1 MSSIFAG
8 QRCFGSPHTCYP
20 LLYTFVI
27 IADFHSWI
35 FVFYGPVYCSHGTKH
50 LSCHISDRDSC
61 RITAAAG
68 FTDFLSIRCK
78 DHTTKGISANTFL
91 ETSIYISNDHI
102 FRYFHDSCRLFCF
115 ITGYISCCLHVQK
128 SQCFLFLCKS
138 PKLSSWISAYCLLAL
153 RPCSK
158 KSCFMSLAYCI
169 YFLLCHKILL
179 NNQYFDSHYFTI
191 FWLILYNLSFYQA
204 SYTMEISQK
213 NNVQIH
219 FKIEINLQTWSY
231 LSTSMFL
238 HVFYNS
244 RYFNQYLLLTCS
256 NYIKYCIPLYL
267 NL

>member
-1 MSSIFAG
+1 MTIFSGTSTIPAASFALSPDTFPVVSMFRKANASSFSVNPRNSA
-8 QRCFGSPHTCYP
+8 PEYP
-20 LLYTFVI
+20 LTAFW
-27 IADFHSWI
+27 HS
-35 FVFYGPVYCSHGTKH
+35 
-50 LSCHISDRDSC
+50 
-61 RITAAAG
+61 A
-68 FTDFLSIRCK
+68 
-78 DHTTKGISANTFL
+78 
-91 ETSIYISNDHI
+91 
-102 FRYFHDSCRLFCF
+102 
-115 ITGYISCCLHVQK
+115 HVA
-128 SQCFLFLCKS
+128 KS
-138 PKLSSWISAYCLLAL
+138 PVLCPLRTAYIFFFAIKSSWT
-153 RPCSK
+153 
-158 KSCFMSLAYCI
+158 
-169 YFLLCHKILL
+169 

-244 RYFNQYLLLTCS
+244 RYFNHYLLLTCS